1 MQICLLSMEWPPYG
15 CGIGSYMFNLARGL
29 ALAGHRV
36 TVITHDQNP
45 VASSGVRVI
54 SVPLPDVRRAA
65 LCRAKRGIRRIVAGV
80 RHPWSWEARKAFER
94 VLEAESI
101 DIVETA
107 EFGAWGWH
115 FLGDTGV
122 PVAVRCHNP
131 AHIVWSVNQVSAE
144 SWIMPGSL
152 KKQDRLERE
161 QTRLADGIA
170 SPSHALA
177 YHLSLGWT
185 IPLSRFVVI
194 PNPIDAEL
202 FRPAETCG
210 DRREILYVGRLEYN
224 KGVYDLAEAIPAV
237 LETHRDVSVRF
248 VGMDRPA
255 PCHLLSRGKTAVDVI
270 RSLVPEQFHDRLLF
284 TPHVPVTEIV
294 RLQQN
299 AILSVMPTRGFESF
313 SYTALEA
320 MACGTPVIATRCG
333 GPAEILTHEVDG
345 LLVPPGRPTSL
356 AAAMLR
362 LLADASLRQHL
373 GMCGRQ
379 TVETRFSM
387 PAVLPRI
394 VDWYKDVIRES
405 RSKQANP

>member
-1 MQICLLSMEWPPYG
+1 MRVCLLSMEWPPYG
-15 CGIGSYMFNLARGL
+15 GGIGSYMFNLARGL
-29 ALAGHRV
+29 VSAGHQV
-36 TVITHDQNP
+36 TVITHDRNP
-45 VASSGVRVI
+45 VATSAVRMI
-54 SVPLPDVRRAA
+54 SIPLPVACKTVFGQA
-65 LCRAKRGIRRIVAGV
+65 KKGVCRIIGGIRY
-80 RHPWSWEARKAFER
+80 PWQWEARIAFQR
-94 VLEAESI
+94 LLSAEPI

-115 FLGDTGV
+115 LLGDAHV
-122 PVAVRCHNP
+122 PIAVRCHTP
-131 AHIVWSVNQVSAE
+131 THVVWSVSQVASG
-144 SWIMPGSL
+144 SGGMPGSL
-152 KKQDRLERE
+152 RKQDGLERE
-161 QTRLADGIA
+161 QVYRADGIA

-202 FRPAETCG
+202 FRPAERSREG
-210 DRREILYVGRLEYN
+210 REILYAGRLEYN

-237 LETHRDVSVRF
+237 LETHRDVSVHF

-299 AILSVMPTRGFESF
+299 ATLSVMPTRGFESF

-320 MACGTPVIATRCG
+320 MACGTPVIATQCG
-333 GPAEILTHEVDG
+333 GPGEIITHEVDG

-356 AAAMLR
+356 AEAMLR
-362 LLADASLRQHL
+362 LLADTSLRQHL
-373 GMCGRQ
+373 GMGGRQ

-387 PAVLPRI
+387 PVVLPRI
-394 VDWYKDVIRES
+394 LEWYKDVIREFKAS
-405 RSKQANP
+405 QP